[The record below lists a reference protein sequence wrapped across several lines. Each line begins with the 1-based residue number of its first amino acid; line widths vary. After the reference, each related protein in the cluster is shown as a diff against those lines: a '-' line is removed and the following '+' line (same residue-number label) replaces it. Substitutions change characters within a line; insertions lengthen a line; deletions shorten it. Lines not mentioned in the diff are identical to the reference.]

1 MRKAQLE
8 KYRRRL
14 EKEYDDVVVLIKRS
28 GQAIR
33 AIGPDGPDDSA
44 AQAADAYSKEF
55 LSHQSDTNFSHLGL
69 IENAIRRIEE
79 ADFGLCQSCDKKI
92 DAKRLD
98 AVPWAQFCRSCQ
110 ELSEESKLSEPQRNF
125 MIRS

>member
-14 EKEYDDVVVLIKRS
+14 EKKHDDVSALVRRS

-33 AIGPDGPDDSA
+33 TTCTDGPDDSA
-44 AQAADAYSKEF
+44 AQAVDAYSKEF
-55 LSHQSDTNFSHLGL
+55 LFHQSDTNLSHLNL
-69 IENAIRRIEE
+69 VEDAIRRIDG
-79 ADFGLCQSCDKKI
+79 ADFGRCQSCGKNI

-98 AVPWAQFCRSCQ
+98 AVPWTQFCRSCQ
-110 ELSEESKLSEPQRNF
+110 ELSEELKSSAPRRDF
-125 MIRS
+125 